1 MGIYPGAPARR
12 VNDRSSRHHERPAP
26 RLARLA
32 RIAAP
37 QRDRRWEGA
46 AAVPTLGCAYW
57 GRDVTVADRDL
68 ASLPEL
74 GFSWV
79 VIPVSTERM
88 RYDRTGAAAVIAAA
102 KRHGLATRIAPW
114 GVGGLFGGEGIVEAG
129 RTPQETLAWWLS
141 SAHELQPDAMFWD
154 EPQGAR
160 GLRVMMKAMTT
171 LPIPGAAQYLY
182 INPDRSDWP
191 DLPATVSLAGIG
203 IDAYQ
208 SPAVAIAR
216 LPEVRQ
222 RYGLPVHVWV
232 RSFGL
237 TRRQTLRPAHDLST
251 LLDAGVAD
259 IGVWGFPSA
268 GCSCL
273 DNAEPQRVWN
283 GITATLA
290 SLGEA
295 RAA

>member
-1 MGIYPGAPARR
+1 MWN
-12 VNDRSSRHHERPAP
+12 VDDTVSRHEDGPAP
-26 RLARLA
+26 LLARLA
-32 RIAAP
+32 GIAAP
-37 QRDRRWEGA
+37 QRDLRWEGA
-46 AAVPTLGCAYW
+46 GTVPTFGCAYW
-57 GRDVTVADRDL
+57 GRDATVAERDL

-88 RYDRTGAAAVIAAA
+88 RYDRAGAAAVIAAA
-102 KRHGLATRIAPW
+102 KRQGLATRIAPW
-114 GVGGLFGGEGIVEAG
+114 GVGGIFGGEGMVEAG

-160 GLRVMMKAMTT
+160 GLRVMTKAMTT
-171 LPIPGAAQYLY
+171 LPIPGGAQYLY

-191 DLPATVSLAGIG
+191 DLPATLSLAGIG

-208 SPAVAIAR
+208 SPAVGIAR
-216 LPEVRQ
+216 LPEVRE

-251 LLDAGVAD
+251 LLDTGVAD